1 MEVKHWMDEGPSP
14 DTDFNQTQNAMAQ
27 YPGVRRRLIRAV
39 VKRETAQT
47 IGQGPQCVP
56 SGKGSTIA
64 ETARRL
70 AQKQPLLQRV
80 RNSSLVE

>member
-47 IGQGPQCVP
+47 VG
-56 SGKGSTIA
+56 
-64 ETARRL
+64 
-70 AQKQPLLQRV
+70 
-80 RNSSLVE
+80 